1 MADFTELETWRQ
13 AHALTLAVYA
23 ATRNWPREEQFGLT
37 SQIRRSVS
45 SIGANI
51 SEGHGRFSN
60 TEFHHFCNIAR
71 GSLSET
77 RNHLLIARDLGYL
90 SREQWQ
96 PLEEQA
102 MVTARLLHAL
112 MRRLRGPSP

>member
-1 MADFTELETWRQ
+1 MADFMELSTWQ
-13 AHALTLAVYA
+13 EAHKLTLAVYQV
-23 ATRNWPREEQFGLT
+23 TRSWPKEEVFGLT

-60 TEFHHFCNIAR
+60 PEFHHFCNMAR

-77 RNHLLIARDLGYL
+77 RNHLLVARDLGYL

-96 PLEEQA
+96 PLEDHA
-102 MVTARLLHAL
+102 MSVSRLLNAL
-112 MRRLRGPSP
+112 MKRLRTPSP